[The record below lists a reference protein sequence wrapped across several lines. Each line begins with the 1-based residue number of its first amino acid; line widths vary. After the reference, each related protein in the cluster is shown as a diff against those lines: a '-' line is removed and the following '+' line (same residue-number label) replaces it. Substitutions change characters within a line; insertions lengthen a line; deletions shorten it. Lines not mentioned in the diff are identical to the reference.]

1 MERLTRTAPAVFAV
15 GEDYQIMVEVTAPAL
30 MWVEVDGEEYFDESN
45 GIVRSSVTTHR
56 MTYRW
61 KRLTEWENIR
71 SATER

>member
-56 MTYRW
+56 MTVPMEALDRAG
-61 KRLTEWENIR
+61 NIR